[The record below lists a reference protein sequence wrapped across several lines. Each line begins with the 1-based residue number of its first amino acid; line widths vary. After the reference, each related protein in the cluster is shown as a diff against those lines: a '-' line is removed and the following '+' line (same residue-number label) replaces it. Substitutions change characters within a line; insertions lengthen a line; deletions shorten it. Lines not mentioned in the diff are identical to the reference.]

1 MLKRAWSTMVKT
13 ASKTRSVSLP
23 LFLAVAATGCDD
35 DGTTPLGAPAQPSVQ
50 VSAKTVDLS
59 WSAVRGAQ
67 SYIVE
72 RATESAAAAFA
83 AIGSGLTTTS
93 YRDTTVVEGA
103 AYRYRVVAVR
113 GSEQAPSAEVSVT
126 AGRAQGILTGAIS
139 ATRQLS
145 ADTLYLM
152 QGIVS
157 VEPGGALRI
166 PPGTEIRGDVNAKP
180 TALLVKVGGRI
191 LAEGTREAP
200 IVFTSS
206 AAVGKRRSG
215 DWGGVL
221 IAGDSYCSFDLPCRS
236 EGVEV
241 LYGGTDAADD
251 SGVLR
256 YVRIEF
262 AGFEATPGNEL
273 NGLGLFGVG
282 SGTVIENIQVH
293 RGSDDGIELF
303 GGTVN
308 VKRAIVTGS
317 EDDSFDYSTGWQ
329 GKGQFW
335 IAQQYPGTGDR
346 GFEVDGN
353 EKSYAA
359 TPLTR
364 PSVYNVTLIG
374 QGATSSDAL
383 QLRRGTA
390 GEIRNLIVAGF
401 GGGAMLDVDNA
412 ETVAHCSASPMVDA
426 VIVSSVKELFD
437 SDEDDFEARCAGASI
452 RRADPMLTAPLR
464 LSSPDFRPAPGSPAL
479 TGAAAPPADGF
490 FEAVDYLGAAA
501 PGGAPWYEGWIT
513 TAAS

>member
-1 MLKRAWSTMVKT
+1 MLKRAWKH
-13 ASKTRSVSLP
+13 RSLSLA
-23 LFLAVAATGCDD
+23 LCLAVGTAGCEDE
-35 DGTTPLGAPAQPSVQ
+35 GTTPLGAPAQPAVQ
-50 VSAKTVDLS
+50 VSAQAIDLS
-59 WSAVRGAQ
+59 WPAVRGAE
-67 SYIVE
+67 SYTVE
-72 RATESAAAAFA
+72 RATESGAAGYAAV
-83 AIGSGLTTTS
+83 GSGLTATS
-93 YRDTTVVEGA
+93 YRDTAVVEGTV
-103 AYRYRVVAVR
+103 YRYRVVAVR

-126 AGRAQGILTGAIS
+126 AGRAQGVLTGPIS

-157 VEPGGALRI
+157 VEPGGLLRI
-166 PPGTEIRGDVNAKP
+166 PAGTEIRGDVNAKP

-191 LAEGTREAP
+191 LAEGTRAAP

-206 AAVGKRRSG
+206 AAVGRRKSG

-241 LYGGTDAADD
+241 LYGGTDTADD

-273 NGLGLFGVG
+273 NGLSLFGVG

-308 VKRAIVTGS
+308 IKRAIVTGI

-335 IAQQYPGTGDR
+335 IAQQYEGMGDR

-353 EKSYAA
+353 EKNFGA
-359 TPLTR
+359 TPVTN
-364 PSVYNVTLIG
+364 PTIYNVTLIG
-374 QGATSSDAL
+374 QGASSSDAF

-390 GEIRNLIVAGF
+390 GRIRNVVATSW
-401 GGGAMLDVDNA
+401 GGGSLLDVDNS
-412 ETVAHCSASPMVDA
+412 ETVAHCSASPLLDA
-426 VIVSSVKELFD
+426 VVVSAVKELYNGD
-437 SDEDDFEARCAGASI
+437 SDDFETPCAGSSI
-452 RRADPMLTAPLR
+452 RQADAMLVAPLNAT
-464 LSSPDFRPAPGSPAL
+464 SPDFRPAAGSPAL
-479 TGAAAPPADGF
+479 TGAAAPPSDGF
-490 FEAVDYLGAAA
+490 FEAVPYLGAVA
-501 PGGAPWYEGWIT
+501 PGGTPWYEGWIT
-513 TAAS
+513 TAGS